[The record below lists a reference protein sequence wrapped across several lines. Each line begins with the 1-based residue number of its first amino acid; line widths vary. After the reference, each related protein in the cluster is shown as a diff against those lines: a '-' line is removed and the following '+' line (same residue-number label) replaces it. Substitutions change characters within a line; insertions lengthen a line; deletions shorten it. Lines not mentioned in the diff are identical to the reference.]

1 MVSYSRETIIGKN
14 KQIGFAVPMV
24 SFCDLR
30 LSELKEHMS
39 KYKGYGLGLS
49 KTWAKKRNLNPV
61 FYVSKSCSFTGNFI
75 SAVEQ
80 LHAHLDSI
88 QDCQQFNAASA
99 AYIDILNAYRYI
111 KNYQADLVRNGKKTV
126 PNYRFADEREWRY
139 VPRLGARLRSFVP
152 LEKIATDIDKQRLN
166 ANVSHLKLKF
176 QPEDIR
182 YLILER
188 DEERI
193 ELIDHLESVKGRF
206 PSDTIRR
213 LTSRILTADQIRRDV

>member
-1 MVSYSRETIIGKN
+1 MSLHPEILFHFTSKEGLFGILEHNFVVSYSRETIIGKN

-139 VPRLGARLRSFVP
+139 VPRLGAGLRSLF
-152 LEKIATDIDKQRLN
+152 L
-166 ANVSHLKLKF
+166 S
-176 QPEDIR
+176 
-182 YLILER
+182 
-188 DEERI
+188 
-193 ELIDHLESVKGRF
+193 
-206 PSDTIRR
+206 RR
-213 LTSRILTADQIRRDV
+213 SPLTSISSA